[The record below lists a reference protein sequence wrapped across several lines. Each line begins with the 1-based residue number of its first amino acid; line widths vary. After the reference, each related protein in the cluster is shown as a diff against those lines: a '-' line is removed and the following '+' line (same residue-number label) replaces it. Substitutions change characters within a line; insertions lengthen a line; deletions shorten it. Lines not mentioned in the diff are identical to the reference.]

1 MTSSYLGLDIG
12 GSSSRARL
20 RSSSGVVDVSGP
32 GANVATLEPDVVA
45 ERLTGLL
52 GKLGEARPVACC
64 AGAAGAEVPAARARL
79 QALIESLL
87 PGCRATVVHDTRLVL
102 AAAGLDAG
110 IVLIAGTGSVAYA
123 RSADGREARRG
134 GWGWM
139 VGDEGSAVWVTREA
153 ARLVMQRADEGADIG
168 ALGEAL
174 MRACSA
180 GEPVEMIEALH
191 SMHEAARWASL
202 ARVVFETA
210 SVDSGAGDIVE
221 RAGHELA
228 RLVAPLRS
236 LCPEGPVVLAG
247 GLLLNERPLE
257 DAVRR
262 AVGMPC
268 ARLEQPPVEGAVRL
282 AENIAALA

>member
-1 MTSSYLGLDIG
+1 MTASYLGLDIG

-20 RSSSGVVDVSGP
+20 RSSSGVVDVTGP
-32 GANVATLEPDVVA
+32 GANIATLDPDVVS
-45 ERLTGLL
+45 ERLTALL

-64 AGAAGAEVPAARARL
+64 AGAAGAEVPAASARL
-79 QALIESLL
+79 RALIESQL

-153 ARLVMQRADEGADIG
+153 ARLVMQRADAGADIG
-168 ALGEAL
+168 ALGAGL
-174 MRACSA
+174 LRASSSD
-180 GEPVEMIEALH
+180 EPLGMIEALH

-210 SVDSGAGDIVE
+210 GDDDGSRDIIRRAAG
-221 RAGHELA
+221 ELA
-228 RLVAPLRS
+228 QLASLLRS
-236 LCPEGPVVLAG
+236 LCPAGPVVLAG
-247 GLLLNERPLE
+247 GLLLNQRLLE
-257 DAVRR
+257 DGVRQR
-262 AVGMPC
+262 VALPC
-268 ARLEQPPVEGAVRL
+268 IRVEQPPVEGAVRL
-282 AENIAALA
+282 AESIATMA